1 MNEFFSWGMLAT
13 FAGAT
18 TATALL
24 TQFLKGIFSKL
35 PTQLLSYLIAVVILI
50 PATIFTTGADWSSLL
65 LIPLNAAIVSLAS
78 NGAYDAILRAKDGKD
93 E

>member
-1 MNEFFSWGMLAT
+1 MIAS

-24 TQFLKGIFSKL
+24 TQFLKGIWAKL
-35 PTQLLSYLIAVVILI
+35 PTQILSYIIAVVILI
-50 PATIFTTGADWSSLL
+50 PATIFTVGVDWQTLL

-78 NGAYDAILRAKDGKD
+78 NGAYDAIVRVRDGKNG
-93 E
+93 